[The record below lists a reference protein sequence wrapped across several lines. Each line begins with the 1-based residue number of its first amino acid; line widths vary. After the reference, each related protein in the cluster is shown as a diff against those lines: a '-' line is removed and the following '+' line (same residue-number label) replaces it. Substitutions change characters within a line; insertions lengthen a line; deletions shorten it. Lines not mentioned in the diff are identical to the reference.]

1 MRQASIAML
10 AALFLAVVAVPAV
23 PAIAQTT
30 KPSAD
35 LAKENADLRAYAE
48 KLEARVAELEAK
60 LKEEQKKLSPRVE
73 IRPLVPAPYG
83 YQLPA
88 QPFRIPNP
96 APGPKSPDNTLRIA
110 PLPKES
116 TPENWRRHEFNGQEF
131 YLIPL
136 R

>member
-1 MRQASIAML
+1 MRRQASIALL
-10 AALFLAVVAVPAV
+10 AASSFLVLFTPPA
-23 PAIAQTT
+23 AAQGT

-35 LAKENADLRAYAE
+35 LAKENAELRAYVD
-48 KLEARVAELEAK
+48 KLESRIAALEAK
-60 LKEEQKKLSPRVE
+60 MKEQAKKPTPRVE

-88 QPFRIPNP
+88 QPFQSPTPMPIPKAPGNSIRIPLL
-96 APGPKSPDNTLRIA
+96 PKQSAPDN
-110 PLPKES
+110 
-116 TPENWRRHEFNGQEF
+116 WQRHEFNGQEF